1 MVSAAAPSGP
11 FAPDQLDD
19 SRKFRPSEAASKMTY
34 NLVILDGKKDYLA
47 DRREINSELRET
59 GVIPDEAVT
68 CQIVVPSKMKLGE
81 YLPNYEETVGTVA
94 GREAAKELMRL
105 LSCDFDGLVI
115 NSKRVSELF
124 EERVLKEAGREAGNW
139 VKSDQ
144 AIWFL
149 KEVSGMENAEMS
161 WKFFIPTLK
170 AFPIGQVEA
179 MLMVMYD
186 GNGVLLKE
194 SSRLVAVRH
203 TRIGRDMSYSAVRH
217 RYTQEDAPGGSL
229 MYEMHWNELPMVGY
243 VIMKF
248 SDFRKAVQLQRVRR
262 NGKAMIEILIT
273 RPDVYETIGDGR
285 QDEGLIPLVGA
296 MAPDAE
302 VSPSWYVRDRLRNYS
317 GRYVVVMVDLR
328 VHWSLVGP
336 VFLTRRKTLAVRNEM
351 HMGAWKAAYMY
362 DDYTIVYHRAW
373 DYGDFT
379 PVRGEHRRSREEV
392 RLNVT
397 TTFCL
402 RCAEMTPNGMH
413 LCPGCALPVF
423 FPNFIPNA
431 EEKDFERCRI
441 VPEWVRTMGQFKQ
454 EDPHRSGRSHQE
466 ELDFLFDGV

>member
-1 MVSAAAPSGP
+1 M
-11 FAPDQLDD
+11 
-19 SRKFRPSEAASKMTY
+19 
-34 NLVILDGKKDYLA
+34 
-47 DRREINSELRET
+47 
-59 GVIPDEAVT
+59 
-68 CQIVVPSKMKLGE
+68 
-81 YLPNYEETVGTVA
+81 GTVA

-124 EERVLKEAGREAGNW
+124 EERVLKETGREAGNW

-149 KEVSGMENAEMS
+149 REISGMENAEMS
-161 WKFFIPTLK
+161 WKFFIPTLR

-194 SSRLVAVRH
+194 STRLVVIRH

-302 VSPSWYVRDRLRNYS
+302 VSPSWYVRDRLRNYF

-336 VFLTRRKTLAVRNEM
+336 VFLTRRKTLAVRNEI

-402 RCAEMTPNGMH
+402 RC
-413 LCPGCALPVF
+413 
-423 FPNFIPNA
+423 
-431 EEKDFERCRI
+431 
-441 VPEWVRTMGQFKQ
+441 
-454 EDPHRSGRSHQE
+454 
-466 ELDFLFDGV
+466 